1 MDGFEDEDESSDEE
15 IDEEEETEIAVALA
29 FDDVEETIEMPQAPE
44 DVYLP
49 TIQPIEG
56 IDLDVK
62 DSCKDKCERC
72 LKDWKWKWVVIFLV
86 VIGLM
91 VLAVFLLTE
100 EHTRIDDEINART
113 YRLNDV
119 DSCKVNPLIAKEQS
133 PDLLS
138 ILWIH

>member
-62 DSCKDKCERC
+62 GKRAVCMEEPIYLYYSWCC
-72 LKDWKWKWVVIFLV
+72 LCLC
-86 VIGLM
+86 
-91 VLAVFLLTE
+91 
-100 EHTRIDDEINART
+100 
-113 YRLNDV
+113 
-119 DSCKVNPLIAKEQS
+119 S
-133 PDLLS
+133 
-138 ILWIH
+138 

>member
-1 MDGFEDEDESSDEE
+1 MSRVREQCAWKNPYICIILGVICVYVLDSLSLVLSTHSLF
-15 IDEEEETEIAVALA
+15 AL
-29 FDDVEETIEMPQAPE
+29 F
-44 DVYLP
+44 L
-49 TIQPIEG
+49 
-56 IDLDVK
+56 LL

-138 ILWIH
+138 ILLIH